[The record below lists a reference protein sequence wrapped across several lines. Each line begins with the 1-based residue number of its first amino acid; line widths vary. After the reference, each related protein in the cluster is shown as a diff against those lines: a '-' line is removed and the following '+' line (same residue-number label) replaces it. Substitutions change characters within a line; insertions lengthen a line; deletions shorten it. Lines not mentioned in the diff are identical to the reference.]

1 MAKAK
6 GLGGFVWY
14 ELMTTDARA
23 AEAFYRHVLGW
34 GARDAGMVGMS
45 YTLFS
50 ADGADVAGSMALPQ
64 EACDAGAGP
73 GWMGYVGVED
83 VDATAAQA
91 AKAGGTV
98 HRPPM
103 DIPGVGRFAIVADP
117 QGATFALFKAASGSE
132 AQPAAPGTPGHG
144 GWHELHAGEG
154 QSAFGFYA
162 DLFGWTKGDAM
173 DMGPMGVYQIFDLDE
188 QMLGGMMT
196 KTEAEPAPF
205 WLYYFNVEGIDAA
218 KARVEAAGGQVTSGP
233 MEVPGGKWIVECL
246 DPQGAIFALVAPGR

>member
-6 GLGGFVWY
+6 GLGSFVWY
-14 ELMTTDARA
+14 ELMTTDAGA

-50 ADGADVAGSMALPQ
+50 AEGADVAGSMALPQ

-73 GWMGYVGVED
+73 SWMGYVGVED

-103 DIPGVGRFAIVADP
+103 ASPAS
-117 QGATFALFKAASGSE
+117 AASPLSPIRR
-132 AQPAAPGTPGHG
+132 ARPSRCSRPLPAARHSPRRPARPGMAAGMSCMRARGNRPSASTPTCSDGPRGTPWIWGR
-144 GWHELHAGEG
+144 WASTRSSIWTSRC
-154 QSAFGFYA
+154 SAA
-162 DLFGWTKGDAM
+162 
-173 DMGPMGVYQIFDLDE
+173 
-188 QMLGGMMT
+188 
-196 KTEAEPAPF
+196 
-205 WLYYFNVEGIDAA
+205 
-218 KARVEAAGGQVTSGP
+218 
-233 MEVPGGKWIVECL
+233 
-246 DPQGAIFALVAPGR
+246 